1 MEVRG
6 LSLRDM
12 YVARQKLAGVVRR
25 TPLIEAT
32 GLGKSLAA
40 NIVLKAENLQHTGSF
55 KIRGAMNKFSSL
67 SPAERARGVI
77 AVSTGNHGRAVSY
90 VAQQMGV
97 PAVVCLSEAVPE
109 NKLSA
114 IRDLGAELVMG
125 GKTYDAAA
133 ERAQAL
139 QRERGLTMVHPFDD
153 PLVIAGQGTIGI
165 EILEDFPAI
174 DTVVVP
180 LSGGGLISGIGL
192 ALKTARRRTRVIG
205 VTMDRGPAMVESLKA
220 GKIVGVME
228 EPTLAD
234 ALAGGIGRD
243 NHYTFQM
250 VQALVDETVLVSE
263 HEIAAAMAYA
273 LEEHNLVLEGAGA
286 VGLSALLHEKVDVT
300 GNQVA
305 VVLSGGNVDVN
316 ALVRI
321 VSDAG
326 SPYIG

>member
-12 YVARQKLAGVVRR
+12 YMARQKLAGVVRR

-32 GLGKSLAA
+32 GLGKSLGA

-55 KIRGAMNKFSSL
+55 KIRGAMNRISSL

-97 PAVVCLSEAVPE
+97 PAVVCLSQAVPE
-109 NKLSA
+109 NKLAA
-114 IRDLGAELVMG
+114 IRNLGAELVMG
-125 GKTYDAAA
+125 GKTYDAAD
-133 ERAQAL
+133 ERAQGL
-139 QRERGLTMVHPFDD
+139 QQERGLTMVHPFDD

-192 ALKTARRRTRVIG
+192 ALKTARRGTRVIG

-220 GKIVGVME
+220 GEIVEVIE

-234 ALAGGIGRD
+234 ALAGGIGHD

-273 LEEHNLVLEGAGA
+273 LEKHNLVLEGAGA
-286 VGLSALLHEKVDVT
+286 VGLSALLHGKVDVT

-326 SPYIG
+326 SPYTG